1 MSNNQRK
8 FMHYP
13 FRKNCSVYIGEEED
27 KMLRELAEELDSFQT
42 VPVSKIFCLALRE
55 YYKKMITEKGK

>member
-1 MSNNQRK
+1 
-8 FMHYP
+8 MHYP